1 MSLRYMKVDLRFYV
15 AHVICC
21 SYLDCDGS
29 GRCNLRINYA
39 GMFEQKGNNLPLA
52 LIAKSKCSRW
62 VPEDYEVKQHTPVEM
77 QVKPQ
82 ARNPSRINHLL
93 AFVLMLSQVS
103 VTFSIVFPAFFFPLL
118 DRFLFYFFSTNSP
131 GQVISS
137 MSLALKKGKYL
148 GLALT
153 GLR

>member
-1 MSLRYMKVDLRFYV
+1 MSLRYMKVVLRFYV
-15 AHVICC
+15 ADVIWC

-62 VPEDYEVKQHTPVEM
+62 VPEDYEVKQHNSVEM

-82 ARNPSRINHLL
+82 ACNPSRINHLL

-103 VTFSIVFPAFFFPLL
+103 VTFSFVFPLL
-118 DRFLFYFFSTNSP
+118 DRSLFYFFSTNSP

>member
-1 MSLRYMKVDLRFYV
+1 MSDRHFFFEEEDIQMANRYMKS
-15 AHVICC
+15 C
-21 SYLDCDGS
+21 SAS
-29 GRCNLRINYA
+29 
-39 GMFEQKGNNLPLA
+39 
-52 LIAKSKCSRW
+52 LIIR
-62 VPEDYEVKQHTPVEM
+62 EM

-82 ARNPSRINHLL
+82 ACNPSRINHLL